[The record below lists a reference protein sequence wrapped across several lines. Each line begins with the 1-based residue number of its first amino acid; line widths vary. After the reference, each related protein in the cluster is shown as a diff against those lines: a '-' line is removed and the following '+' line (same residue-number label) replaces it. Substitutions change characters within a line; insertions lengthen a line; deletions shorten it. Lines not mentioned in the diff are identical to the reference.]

1 MEVEKKNIASKQ
13 KSVNSKT
20 EKLSK
25 KAARE
30 PPKRPKT
37 SRKRDNRFSLSFMKP
52 LRSRRDLIRRKRKLL
67 KIKGKSLITINKSGH
82 AAL

>member
-1 MEVEKKNIASKQ
+1 MDMEVEKKNIASKQ
-13 KSVNSKT
+13 KS

-37 SRKRDNRFSLSFMKP
+37 SQKRDNRFSLSFMKP

>member
-52 LRSRRDLIRRKRKLL
+52 LRSRRVNSKKKKALEDKR
-67 KIKGKSLITINKSGH
+67 
-82 AAL
+82 